1 MAFSN
6 DKPDTV
12 CKQIAG
18 KSRLRLSKMFMPFR
32 YVYDDTVIL
41 KDIKIIFVNI
51 FNFYNG
57 L

>member
-12 CKQIAG
+12 YKHIG
-18 KSRLRLSKMFMPFR
+18 DSRIRLSKMFLPLR

-41 KDIKIIFVNI
+41 KDTKIVFVNI
-51 FNFYNG
+51 FNFSNE